1 MRMGELI
8 RLSQEN
14 QDLRMDKRSGQI
26 NSGQGRTLGLGWDS
40 SWRIARLFE
49 SEVRDVS
56 AGYEIPE
63 LDFVGLEM
71 QLRRTT
77 GQNRARIKYP
87 GAVEFTF
94 IRRTNLDRNFLL
106 AGAR

>member
-1 MRMGELI
+1 MMRMGELI

-14 QDLRMDKRSGQI
+14 QNLRRDKRSGQI
-26 NSGQGRTLGLGWDS
+26 NSGQGRTPGPGWDS
-40 SWRIARLFE
+40 NWRIARLFE

-71 QLRRTT
+71 QLRGTT
-77 GQNRARIKYP
+77 GQQS
-87 GAVEFTF
+87 
-94 IRRTNLDRNFLL
+94 RTY
-106 AGAR
+106 

>member
-1 MRMGELI
+1 M
-8 RLSQEN
+8 
-14 QDLRMDKRSGQI
+14 
-26 NSGQGRTLGLGWDS
+26 
-40 SWRIARLFE
+40 
-49 SEVRDVS
+49 RDVS

-87 GAVEFTF
+87 GAVEFTPYKSE
-94 IRRTNLDRNFLL
+94 LHEYE
-106 AGAR
+106 AG